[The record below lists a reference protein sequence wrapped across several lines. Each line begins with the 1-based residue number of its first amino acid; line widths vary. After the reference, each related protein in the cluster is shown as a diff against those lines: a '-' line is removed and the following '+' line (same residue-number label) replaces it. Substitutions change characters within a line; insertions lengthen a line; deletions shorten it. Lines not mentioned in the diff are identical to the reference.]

1 MGSYFN
7 KEKKKENEYINKI
20 KDYNV
25 DCNDIDNEI
34 EINKIVLVK
43 CLKEIIEEIE
53 EIQSKDRARFHMM
66 APKLDFCS
74 MSII

>member
-43 CLKEIIEEIE
+43 CLKEIIE
-53 EIQSKDRARFHMM
+53 
-66 APKLDFCS
+66 
-74 MSII
+74 